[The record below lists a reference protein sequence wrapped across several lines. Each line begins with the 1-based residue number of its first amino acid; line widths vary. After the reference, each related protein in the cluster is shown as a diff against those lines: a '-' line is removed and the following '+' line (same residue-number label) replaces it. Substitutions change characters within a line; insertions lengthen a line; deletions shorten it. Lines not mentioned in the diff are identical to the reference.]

1 MTRTKK
7 KTLAVL
13 MALSVVIPGSIAPTS
28 EAVAKKVKLSK
39 TKVSI
44 QVGKTKKI
52 TIKNAK
58 KGAKVTWKTSN
69 KKVVKIVKSKKKGK
83 KAYAVIK
90 GAKKGTATLRAIYK
104 VGKKKKTMK
113 CKVKV
118 TKNTAN
124 KIATKQPTAP
134 TKKPVSP
141 SGQPTAVPTQS
152 VVSATPAVESKS
164 NYSFFD
170 DYTLGYDKDNKK
182 IVAYK
187 DGKQMSLEEAG
198 AKVYNKLWR

>member
-1 MTRTKK
+1 
-7 KTLAVL
+7 

-28 EAVAKKVKLSK
+28 EAAAKKVKLSK

-90 GAKKGTATLRAIYK
+90 GAKKVPLR
-104 VGKKKKTMK
+104 
-113 CKVKV
+113 C
-118 TKNTAN
+118 
-124 KIATKQPTAP
+124 AP
-134 TKKPVSP
+134 FIKWGRKR
-141 SGQPTAVPTQS
+141 
-152 VVSATPAVESKS
+152 K
-164 NYSFFD
+164 
-170 DYTLGYDKDNKK
+170 
-182 IVAYK
+182 
-187 DGKQMSLEEAG
+187 
-198 AKVYNKLWR
+198 R

>member
-1 MTRTKK
+1 MTRTRK

-13 MALSVVIPGSIAPTS
+13 MALSVVIPGGVAPTS
-28 EAVAKKVKLSK
+28 EAAAKKVKLSK

-52 TIKNAK
+52 SIKNAK

-90 GAKKGTATLRAIYK
+90 GAKKGAATLRAIYK

-113 CKVKV
+113 C
-118 TKNTAN
+118 
-124 KIATKQPTAP
+124 
-134 TKKPVSP
+134 
-141 SGQPTAVPTQS
+141 
-152 VVSATPAVESKS
+152 
-164 NYSFFD
+164 
-170 DYTLGYDKDNKK
+170 
-182 IVAYK
+182 
-187 DGKQMSLEEAG
+187 
-198 AKVYNKLWR
+198 

>member
-28 EAVAKKVKLSK
+28 EAAAKKVKLSK

-52 TIKNAK
+52 SIKNAK

-90 GAKKGTATLRAIYK
+90 GAKKGYRY
-104 VGKKKKTMK
+104 
-113 CKVKV
+113 
-118 TKNTAN
+118 
-124 KIATKQPTAP
+124 
-134 TKKPVSP
+134 
-141 SGQPTAVPTQS
+141 
-152 VVSATPAVESKS
+152 
-164 NYSFFD
+164 
-170 DYTLGYDKDNKK
+170 
-182 IVAYK
+182 VACH
-187 DGKQMSLEEAG
+187 L
-198 AKVYNKLWR
+198 

>member
-28 EAVAKKVKLSK
+28 EAAAKKVKLSK

-44 QVGKTKKI
+44 QVGTKKI

-90 GAKKGTATLRAIYK
+90 GAKRVPLR
-104 VGKKKKTMK
+104 
-113 CKVKV
+113 C
-118 TKNTAN
+118 
-124 KIATKQPTAP
+124 
-134 TKKPVSP
+134 
-141 SGQPTAVPTQS
+141 VP
-152 VVSATPAVESKS
+152 
-164 NYSFFD
+164 FIR
-170 DYTLGYDKDNKK
+170 LGRKRK
-182 IVAYK
+182 
-187 DGKQMSLEEAG
+187 
-198 AKVYNKLWR
+198 R